1 MGFPAGT
8 FASVTVHRSWGRF
21 GQAVVGR
28 CPSHRILGHLMPIRR
43 YLPAL
48 QTLLPLC
55 IERAIS
61 PNHKV
66 RVFGAWVDTFDFGS
80 GIFGLRGCY
89 RTGSPP
95 FESAMRRKLCHYAH
109 DWRALGALSLERKP
123 NASSSGLG
131 SSGSSANAPCQT
143 GQECYQSS
151 ARARAPPPDRGVR
164 RSETLA
170 PSSAPCTST
179 SIPAGNAEGALLFAG
194 RRSKRGRRTARGP
207 VCQPLLQ
214 QPVLCQQPFRLHS
227 STFAHVPF
235 DLVGQALAGTSR
247 ARASIVTVRPRSLE
261 FVAWVAP
268 LQAAESCRHGG
279 RMSGRVRH
287 RLAGFRISRI
297 PISRCHPKALAFPG
311 GTRPDIATSVLPG
324 PTRGVFECAV
334 STVFRLQQEQA
345 PAVASPPLL
354 PPTRS
359 WPGSEPGN

>member
-1 MGFPAGT
+1 M
-8 FASVTVHRSWGRF
+8 
-21 GQAVVGR
+21 
-28 CPSHRILGHLMPIRR
+28 
-43 YLPAL
+43 
-48 QTLLPLC
+48 
-55 IERAIS
+55 
-61 PNHKV
+61 
-66 RVFGAWVDTFDFGS
+66 FGAWVDTFDFGS

-151 ARARAPPPDRGVR
+151 ARARAPPPDRGVC

-194 RRSKRGRRTARGP
+194 RRSKQGRRTARGP

-287 RLAGFRISRI
+287 RLAGFRI
-297 PISRCHPKALAFPG
+297 AVFPFHAV
-311 GTRPDIATSVLPG
+311 TRKHS
-324 PTRGVFECAV
+324 PTRTGPSSGESSATPANAELARFRARELSRSNRVGERASKTGCFRPTAGKPRQFSNRYLNSGAGRRLLDEPCACNCQSRAARNCV
-334 STVFRLQQEQA
+334 LCRNN
-345 PAVASPPLL
+345 
-354 PPTRS
+354 S
-359 WPGSEPGN
+359 W